1 MSIDGN
7 HALFPKLLGVLLLI
21 FAAGP
26 AAAQDLVGDPDAG
39 ARFAQRVCATCHV
52 VGGDWPAN
60 PRSPAPAFER
70 IAAEPSVTPIGLRV
84 FLNSPH
90 RNMPNLILSEKEVD
104 DVIAYIMGLRPGR

>member
-1 MSIDGN
+1 MKTV
-7 HALFPKLLGVLLLI
+7 HAFILKLAGFLCLMTA
-21 FAAGP
+21 FATP
-26 AAAQDLVGDPDAG
+26 VAAQELVGDPDAG
-39 ARFAQRVCATCHV
+39 ARFAQRACAACHV

-60 PRSPAPAFER
+60 PRNPAPAFER

-104 DVIAYIMGLRPGR
+104 DVIAYIMALRPGG